1 MERGKKKISMKKIA
15 LVEKTRYI
23 YMNTSFKDRERVCTG
38 SIKERDRV
46 CTGSDS
52 DVHSVNP
59 TIMTAQS
66 LVQMKEHIFS

>member
-1 MERGKKKISMKKIA
+1 
-15 LVEKTRYI
+15 
-23 YMNTSFKDRERVCTG
+23 MNTSFKDRERVCTG

>member
-1 MERGKKKISMKKIA
+1 
-15 LVEKTRYI
+15 
-23 YMNTSFKDRERVCTG
+23 MNTSFKDRERVCTG

-59 TIMTAQS
+59 TIMTA
-66 LVQMKEHIFS
+66 